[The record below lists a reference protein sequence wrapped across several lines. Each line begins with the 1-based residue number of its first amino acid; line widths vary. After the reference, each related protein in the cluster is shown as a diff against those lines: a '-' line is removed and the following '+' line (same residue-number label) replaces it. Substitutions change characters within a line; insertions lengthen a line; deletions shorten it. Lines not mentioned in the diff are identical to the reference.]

1 MATTLPNKDAP
12 QTSKGSQ
19 SALALAWRQFTKH
32 RLAMFS
38 LGVLTLLILMAIF
51 APYVAPYDPLAQPRG
66 GNLREQFFQPPSREH
81 LLGTDDLG
89 RDMLSRLIFGARIS
103 LLVGFAVAIINVM
116 LGVVLGTLAGYF
128 SNRPFRFYLGPL
140 NREARGWESVRFSI
154 WRVLSWLLFYAAL
167 YFTASLA
174 WTLAGP
180 AVREGFGGE
189 WTSGN
194 IFAAA
199 ALAVTWLVVA
209 AGAVWGIFGRFLLDL
224 DIVISRII
232 DFFLTIPSLPL
243 LLVLSALLRDPQT
256 GFGSWAQATF
266 GDAYSVV
273 IIIFIL
279 ALFGWITSA
288 RLIRGSILTLR
299 EQDFAAAAKALG
311 ASEFRIMFRHLSA
324 NALAPVI
331 VEGTLA
337 VGTAILVEA
346 ALSFLGFGIQPP
358 VATWGNMLTNA
369 QNYIFFA
376 PWLAFPPGIMIVITV
391 LAINYIGDG
400 MRDAFDPRS
409 Q

>member
-1 MATTLPNKDAP
+1 
-12 QTSKGSQ
+12 
-19 SALALAWRQFTKH
+19 
-32 RLAMFS
+32 MFS
-38 LGVLTLLILMAIF
+38 LVVLALLILMAIF
-51 APYVAPYDPLAQPRG
+51 APYVAPYDPMAQPRG
-66 GNLREQFFQPPSREH
+66 GNLREQFFQPPSSEH
-81 LLGTDDLG
+81 WLGTDDLG

-103 LLVGFAVAIINVM
+103 LLVGFSVAIINVI
-116 LGVVLGTLAGYF
+116 LGIFLGTLAGYF
-128 SNRPFRFYLGPL
+128 ANRPFRFYLGPL
-140 NREARGWESVRFSI
+140 NRTKGGWQGMFAV
-154 WRVLSWLLFYAAL
+154 WRVLSWVLLYAAL
-167 YFTASLA
+167 YFVATLA

-180 AVREGFGGE
+180 AVQEGFGEAG
-189 WTSGN
+189 WTTGN
-194 IFAAA
+194 LVALIG
-199 ALAVTWLVVA
+199 LAVTWLVVA
-209 AGAVWGIFGRFLLDL
+209 GTAVWGLFGRFKLDL
-224 DIVISRII
+224 DIVISRVI

-256 GFGSWAQATF
+256 GFGRWAQGTF

-376 PWLAFPPGIMIVITV
+376 PWLAFPPGVMIVITV
-391 LAINYIGDG
+391 LAINYVGDG
-400 MRDAFDPRS
+400 LRDAFDPRS